1 MGKTLKAH
9 SDQLDGIFDQLV
21 HVRDRMAKKM
31 GYQNFVE
38 LGYYRMGRLCY
49 GPEEVKQFR
58 ENVRRDVV
66 PVVARLRKEIGKKLG
81 VDTLMLY
88 DYDLIFPQ
96 GDPAPK
102 GGRKRFL
109 PQPKECTMT

>member
-1 MGKTLKAH
+1 MTSWTVSLTR
-9 SDQLDGIFDQLV
+9 LV
-21 HVRDRMAKKM
+21 HVRDRVAKKM

-96 GDPAPK
+96 GIPRPR